1 MNDKL
6 LDKFK
11 MLALEQ
17 NLSPSIN
24 LCDTSNKIYEQKQ
37 AIRYFRRYILYC
49 MRQLKIVEPWIL

>member
-17 NLSPSIN
+17 NLSPSRN
-24 LCDTSNKIYEQKQ
+24 FDTSNKIDEQKQ
-37 AIRYFRRYILYC
+37 AISYFRRHIL
-49 MRQLKIVEPWIL
+49 